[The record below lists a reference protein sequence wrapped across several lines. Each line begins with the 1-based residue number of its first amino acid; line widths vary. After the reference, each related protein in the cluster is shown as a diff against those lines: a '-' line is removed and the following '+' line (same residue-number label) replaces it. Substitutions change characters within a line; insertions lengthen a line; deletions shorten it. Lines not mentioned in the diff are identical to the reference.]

1 MALPKC
7 LPVGRTGV
15 RSPAYPRVVNVL
27 FVTLDQFRADSYGA
41 AGHPLV
47 NTPTLDRI
55 AREGVRLARHYSQAA
70 PCAPGRAALY
80 TGTYQMN
87 NRVVYNGS
95 PLEDRFDNLARLCRR
110 AGYDPTLFGYTDQGL
125 DPLQAEGPDDPRLD
139 DYDGILPGFSV
150 GLYLPESQAP
160 WVEWLRDQGFDVPYG
175 WASALREESSRPAE
189 YSLSGFL
196 TTHFLAWL
204 ERQDSG
210 WCAHLSYLRPHPPY
224 AAAGEYSTRIDPAD
238 VSLPLAPSDQR
249 HPLHEMALASDYAR
263 APQAEEEIRH
273 LRAQYYGMIDE
284 IDVQLSRVVRAIES
298 RGEWDDTL
306 VVVTADHAD
315 QLGDHGL
322 IEKLGYF
329 PQSYHI
335 LGLWR
340 DPRRADAGRV
350 LTQPTE
356 NVDLLPS
363 LAVALGLEPPRQ
375 ADGRVLQTILDDPDA
390 EWRSHVHY
398 EWDFRFLFINES
410 TPQWPFDRSL
420 SSRNLAVSLGDETA
434 YVHFG
439 DGEYL
444 AFDLAADPT
453 WRTPLHDTDRLMEAQ
468 REMLTWRQSH
478 TTRLY
483 TDMLLRPERPG
494 HWPTL
499 VRPA

>member
-1 MALPKC
+1 M
-7 LPVGRTGV
+7 
-15 RSPAYPRVVNVL
+15 NVL
-27 FVTLDQFRADSYGA
+27 FVTLDQFRADSFGA
-41 AGHPLV
+41 AGHSLAA
-47 NTPTLDRI
+47 TPTLDRI
-55 AREGVRLARHYSQAA
+55 ASEGVRLARHYSQAA

-125 DPLQAEGPDDPRLD
+125 DPTQAEGPDDPRLD

-160 WVEWLRDQGFDVPYG
+160 WVEWLREQGFDVPYG
-175 WASALREESSRPAE
+175 WASALRDESARPAE
-189 YSLSGFL
+189 FSLSGFL
-196 TTHFLAWL
+196 TSHFLRWL
-204 ERQDSG
+204 DRQESG

-224 AAAGEYSTRIDPAD
+224 AAAGEYSRRVDPAA
-238 VSLPLAPSDQR
+238 VSLPLEPSEER
-249 HPLHEMALASDYAR
+249 HPLHEIALASDYAR
-263 APQAEEEIRH
+263 APRIEEEVRA
-273 LRAQYYGMIDE
+273 LRAQYYGMIEEVDF
-284 IDVQLSRVVRAIES
+284 QLSRVVEAIED

-340 DPRRADAGRV
+340 DPRRSDAGRV
-350 LTQPTE
+350 LERPTE

-363 LAVALGLEPPRQ
+363 LAVALGEEPPRQ
-375 ADGRVLQTILDDPDA
+375 ADGRVIQQILDDPSHP
-390 EWRSHVHY
+390 WRTHVHY
-398 EWDFRFLFINES
+398 EWDYRFLFINDD

-420 SSRNLAVSLGDETA
+420 SEKNLAVSLGDDVA

-439 DGEYL
+439 DGDHL
-444 AFDLAADPT
+444 AFDLVADPT
-453 WRTPLHDTDRLMEAQ
+453 WRTPLRDRDRLDEA
-468 REMLTWRQSH
+468 RSEMLTWRQSH
-478 TTRLY
+478 LTRLY

-494 HWPTL
+494 RWPEIP
-499 VRPA
+499 VRS